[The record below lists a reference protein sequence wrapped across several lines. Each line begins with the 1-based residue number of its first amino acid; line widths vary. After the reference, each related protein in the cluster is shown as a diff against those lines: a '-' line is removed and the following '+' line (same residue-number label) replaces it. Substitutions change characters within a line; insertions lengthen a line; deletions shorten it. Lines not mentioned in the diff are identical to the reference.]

1 MEHRSQETMPDR
13 NRSDAS
19 GLPEETVPAVRIR
32 GLNCHYGGTQVLFD
46 IDATFPAGS
55 ITVIAGRSGC
65 GKTTLLRNILRLV
78 EPSSGRIEVFGDEI
92 TSLREDEL
100 MTIRPRLGVL
110 FQNGALLQSATI
122 GANVAV
128 PLEQHTRLSS
138 DIIERIVLRKLQLVD
153 LGGSERMMPSELSGG
168 MKKRAAL
175 ARTLALDPE
184 IVFFD
189 EPSAG
194 LDPVTAASLDGLILE
209 LSRKLGITVVV
220 VTHELTSI
228 RRISDRMLFIENGYA
243 RFEGPLGE
251 AMESDIP
258 ALVDF
263 FSHGT
268 PSRRDGCE

>member
-1 MEHRSQETMPDR
+1 MEE
-13 NRSDAS
+13 
-19 GLPEETVPAVRIR
+19 GLPPDGFSDRRGSAASKEPAVRVN
-32 GLNCHYGGTQVLFD
+32 GLNCHYGGTHVLFD
-46 IDATFPAGS
+46 IDAVFPSGT

-78 EPSSGRIEVFGDEI
+78 EPSSGTIEVFGEEI
-92 TSLREDEL
+92 TSLDEDDL
-100 MTIRPRLGVL
+100 MAMRPRLGVL
-110 FQNGALLQSATI
+110 FQNGALLQSATV

-138 DIIERIVLRKLQLVD
+138 DIIDRIVLRKLQLVE
-153 LGGSERMMPSELSGG
+153 LGGSEQMMPSELSGG

-175 ARTLALDPE
+175 ARTLALDPD

-194 LDPVTAASLDGLILE
+194 LDPVTAAALDALILE

-228 RRISDRMLFIENGYA
+228 RRIADRMLFIENGHA
-243 RFEGPLGE
+243 RFEGPLGD
-251 AMESDIP
+251 ALKSDIP
-258 ALVDF
+258 ALADF

-268 PSRRDGCE
+268 PSVRAAGE

>member
-1 MEHRSQETMPDR
+1 MSMKSQLQGTKPTES
-13 NRSDAS
+13 RSDSS
-19 GLPEETVPAVRIR
+19 GQPEEKVPAVRVR

-46 IDATFPAGS
+46 IDADFPTGS

-78 EPSSGRIEVFGDEI
+78 EPSSGTIEVFGDEI
-92 TSLREDEL
+92 TALPEDEL
-100 MTIRPRLGVL
+100 MAMRPRLGVL

-153 LGGSERMMPSELSGG
+153 LGGSELMMPSELSGG

-175 ARTLALDPE
+175 ARTLALDPDV
-184 IVFFD
+184 VFFD

-194 LDPVTAASLDGLILE
+194 LDPVTAAALDVLILE

-228 RRISDRMLFIENGYA
+228 RRIADRMLFVENGQA

-251 AMESDIP
+251 ALVSEIP

-268 PSRRDGCE
+268 PSSRD

>member
-1 MEHRSQETMPDR
+1 MERRINETSDC
-13 NRSDAS
+13 RSDRRERAS
-19 GLPEETVPAVRIR
+19 TPAVRVK
-32 GLNCHYGGTQVLFD
+32 GLNCHYGGTQVLFNV
-46 IDATFPAGS
+46 DAVFPRGS

-78 EPSSGRIEVFGDEI
+78 EPSSGEIEVFGEEI
-92 TSLREDEL
+92 TSLSEDDL
-100 MTIRPRLGVL
+100 MAMRPRLGVL

-128 PLEQHTRLSS
+128 PLEQHTRLSP

-153 LGGSERMMPSELSGG
+153 LAGSERMMPSELSGG

-194 LDPVTAASLDGLILE
+194 LDPVTAASLDELIVE

-228 RRISDRMLFIENGYA
+228 RRIADRMLFIENGHS
-243 RFEGPLGE
+243 RFEGPLGD
-251 AMESDIP
+251 ALESSIS
-258 ALVDF
+258 ALTDF
-263 FSHGT
+263 FAHGT
-268 PSRRDGCE
+268 PAAGRRE